1 MTTQIPDTAAQFSRQ
16 AEAYANSPSH
26 AHGADLAVVAE
37 FAAATARD
45 LCLDVA
51 TGPGHTAF
59 RLAADAGF
67 AIGAD
72 LAPGMV
78 ATAQRLTRERGLAN
92 TAFLLADVHRLP
104 FAKGCFDL
112 VTCRIAP
119 HHFADV
125 GAAILEVARV
135 LKPGGRFVVEDSLG
149 PDDPEE
155 AKFLEWLEKRRDP
168 THVHSLTR
176 GEWLAVMEAAG
187 LAVTRETLHGK
198 HHDFELWVRRTG
210 LDEAAIA
217 EISKDILAAPEALR
231 RRLFDI
237 EGARVTVL
245 HDRKLILR
253 ADKGAA

>member
-1 MTTQIPDTAAQFSRQ
+1 MSKQIADTARQFSRQ

-26 AHGADLAVVAE
+26 AQGADLAVVAE
-37 FAAATARD
+37 FAAATAGD

-59 RLAADAGF
+59 RIAAEASF

-78 ATAQRLTRERGLAN
+78 VTARRLAEERGIAN
-92 TAFLLADVHRLP
+92 TAFLLADVHGLP
-104 FAKGCFDL
+104 FADSSFDL

-119 HHFADV
+119 HHFADID
-125 GAAILEVARV
+125 AAFREVARV
-135 LKPGGRFVVEDSLG
+135 LRPGGRFVVEDSLA
-149 PDDPEE
+149 PDDVEE
-155 AKFLEWLEKRRDP
+155 AEFLEWLEKRRDP

-176 GEWLAVMEAAG
+176 GEWMAVMRGADLE
-187 LAVTRETLHGK
+187 VTRETVHGK
-198 HHDFELWVRRTG
+198 HHDFELWIRRTG

-217 EISKDILAAPEALR
+217 AISDDILAAPEQLR

-237 EGARVTVL
+237 EGSRVTVL

-253 ADKGAA
+253 AEKAAH